1 MAKRS
6 TGIIPIE
13 DEVIFGRVYKLY
25 NIVDEM
31 VYIGSTNKTLVKR
44 LGDHMYSYNIG
55 ENSELYNHM
64 KYIGRQHFRMKL
76 LEHRIV
82 DKILELKTM
91 EQKWIDRE
99 NPENLLNSKRAV
111 KQF

>member
-1 MAKRS
+1 MAKR
-6 TGIIPIE
+6 TKGVIPIE
-13 DEVIFGRVYKLY
+13 NEVIFGRVYKLY
-25 NIVDEM
+25 NIIDEM

-55 ENSELYNHM
+55 ENTELYKYM
-64 KYIGRQHFRMKL
+64 KVIGRQHFRMKL
-76 LEHRIV
+76 LEYRIV
-82 DKILELKTM
+82 DNISELKIM

-99 NPENLLNSKRAV
+99 NPKNLLNSKKAI